1 MKALS
6 LILRI
11 ITLLVIIALGTIWF
25 LNKDELSAINEAYE
39 KAGTQLNL
47 PDAPLSQVMTKS
59 INDLDE
65 TQSNLRESRAQAST
79 LEKRLADS
87 TEELG
92 STSDQ
97 LRATSQKLRNTQ
109 RDLEAAKES
118 SGDSQQALDRM
129 TAELKTV
136 RNDLIRVNKEKFE
149 LSQSIESI
157 EEEKRALARRVEQL
171 GDGGGS
177 TVASSNT
184 DDGTSISAEEVSQ
197 LKDELAAAKNEI
209 ARLSNNPIGAA
220 LAASAG
226 GDSTLAPNQV
236 RVRSI
241 NLARGLIVL
250 SPSSSDEFVGVD
262 SVTVDRDG
270 SPIAKLKLRGVY
282 PDYIVAEILPESAF
296 AEALQSGS
304 VYSYRK

>member
-59 INDLDE
+59 MNDLDE

-184 DDGTSISAEEVSQ
+184 EDGTSISAEEVSQ